1 MLKKIMLN
9 SNTPPILCIGASNI
23 DRKLRAVQA
32 LHMGSSNPAQLV
44 ESHGG
49 VARNV
54 AENLGRLG
62 VGVQLLTAVGHDAAG
77 QTLLAHLHNV
87 GVRTE
92 GSLQI
97 ESEATGSYTAVLD
110 AQGELVLAMAHMT
123 LVEQLTPA
131 FIAQT
136 LGLRQGAKL
145 LVMDLNLPA
154 DSVAALQKEA
164 LQTHA
169 TLIAVAVSQPKMARL
184 GKSLAG
190 IDTLILNRAE
200 LETLTG
206 HALPLQRE
214 VSAAFTALH
223 ALGLRRLVVTLGVQ
237 GAFFGD
243 SALGHTRVQRVRAPL
258 VAAADVVDVSGAGD
272 AFCAGLCWQ
281 LLRQPSDLKTACEKG
296 LQLAALT
303 VQTDATVHPKISA
316 ALLQ

>member
-1 MLKKIMLN
+1 MTVI
-9 SNTPPILCIGASNI
+9 CIGASNI
-23 DRKLRAVQA
+23 DRKLRAVQT

-62 VGVQLLTAVGHDAAG
+62 VGVQLLTAVGRDAAG
-77 QTLLAHLHNV
+77 QALLALLHGL

-92 GSLQI
+92 GSLQVDG
-97 ESEATGSYTAVLD
+97 EATGSYTAVLD
-110 AQGELVLAMAHMT
+110 ERGELVLAMAHML
-123 LVEQLTPA
+123 LVDRLTPA

-136 LGLRQGAKL
+136 QALRQSAKL
-145 LVMDLNLPA
+145 WVMDLNLPA

-164 LQTHA
+164 LQAKA

-206 HALPLQRE
+206 HALPSQRA

-223 ALGLRRLVVTLGVQ
+223 ALGLQRLVVTLGAQ
-237 GAFFGD
+237 GGFFGD
-243 SALGHTRVQRVRAPL
+243 AALGHTRVQRLHAPHI
-258 VAAADVVDVSGAGD
+258 AAADVADVSGAGD

-281 LLRQPSDLKTACEKG
+281 LLQQPTDLKTACEKG

-303 VQTDATVHPKISA
+303 VQTDATVHPGISV
-316 ALLQ
+316 ALLQSSHVA

>member
-1 MLKKIMLN
+1 M
-9 SNTPPILCIGASNI
+9 TILCIGASNI

-54 AENLGRLG
+54 AENLARLG